1 MSDINSKVK
10 LLFMSKLKTEKEL
23 KKREIMKTA
32 CKLFAQKGY
41 YNTTMPDVA
50 KAVGM
55 SVGNLYNYFS
65 SKEELAREIM
75 IYTSKLVGEKLRK
88 VNESKLNF
96 KEKTKLLVK
105 SFLETAVEEPELIN
119 YFLKVYLVNTEVFK
133 DDCKGFACVSD
144 VVTEVMIFVSDGVE
158 RGVFR
163 NQDFFSAFVTIM
175 GPLGGLVFL
184 HNEGLLE
191 KPLLSYVDELTENIW
206 NALKV

>member
-1 MSDINSKVK
+1 MP
-10 LLFMSKLKTEKEL
+10 KLKTEKEL
-23 KKREIMKTA
+23 KRQEIMRVA

-41 YNTTMPDVA
+41 YNTTIPDIA
-50 KAVGM
+50 KALGM

-65 SKEELAREIM
+65 SKEELAKEIM
-75 IYTSKLVGEKLRK
+75 LFTSKLVGEKLRK
-88 VNESKLNF
+88 VNESDLDF

-133 DDCKGFACVSD
+133 EGCRGFACVSD
-144 VVTEVMIFVSDGVE
+144 VVTEIMIFVSDGVE
-158 RGVFR
+158 KGVFR

-175 GPLGGLVFL
+175 GPLGGIVFL

-191 KPLLSYVDELTENIW
+191 KPLMKYTDELSENIW
-206 NALKV
+206 NALKA

>member
-1 MSDINSKVK
+1 
-10 LLFMSKLKTEKEL
+10 MSKLKTEKEL
-23 KKREIMKTA
+23 KKREIMRVA

-41 YNTTMPDVA
+41 HNTTMPDIA
-50 KAVGM
+50 KALGM

-65 SKEELAREIM
+65 SKEELAKEIM
-75 IYTSKLVGEKLRK
+75 LFTSKLVGERLRK
-88 VNESKLNF
+88 VNESNLDF

-105 SFLETAVEEPELIN
+105 SFLQIALEEPELIN

-158 RGVFR
+158 KGIFR
-163 NQDFFSAFVTIM
+163 NQDFFTAFVTIM
-175 GPLGGLVFL
+175 GPLGGIVFL

-191 KPLLSYVDELTENIW
+191 KPLLEYAEELAQNIW
-206 NALKV
+206 NALKA